1 MPQIPLHIALS
12 ASPASL
18 ENPLPTLLHTPTGL
32 ALLELQGTV
41 HFPTPTASSPSA
53 TPIGKL
59 VFPLYTPGAMNP
71 SDTAW
76 MKRVHMYVGKGQRMT
91 GECKKLGSP
100 IGIMRRRVEQERGGD
115 VDVDDGQERRQA
127 KEEELEI
134 VEIVKYKLVFSAR
147 PEPISGVLD
156 G

>member
-1 MPQIPLHIALS
+1 M
-12 ASPASL
+12 
-18 ENPLPTLLHTPTGL
+18 
-32 ALLELQGTV
+32 
-41 HFPTPTASSPSA
+41 
-53 TPIGKL
+53 
-59 VFPLYTPGAMNP
+59 
-71 SDTAW
+71 
-76 MKRVHMYVGKGQRMT
+76 
-91 GECKKLGSP
+91 
-100 IGIMRRRVEQERGGD
+100 EQERGGD